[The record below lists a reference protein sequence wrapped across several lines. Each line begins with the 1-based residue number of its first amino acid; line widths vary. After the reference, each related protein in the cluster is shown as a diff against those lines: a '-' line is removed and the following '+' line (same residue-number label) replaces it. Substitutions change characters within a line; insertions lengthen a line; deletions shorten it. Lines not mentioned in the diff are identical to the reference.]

1 MTAKEFITHWLNGR
15 QACNAEHDEEWEHF
29 IDIVTA
35 ASEAYHEF
43 MEKRKLLAEHD
54 RTRV

>member
-15 QACNAEHDEEWEHF
+15 QAGNIEHDEEWEHF

>member
-1 MTAKEFITHWLNGR
+1 MTAKEFITYWLNGR
-15 QACNAEHDEEWEHF
+15 QAGNVEHDKEWEHF
-29 IDIVTA
+29 IDIVTE

-54 RTRV
+54 SKRI

>member
-1 MTAKEFITHWLNGR
+1 MTAKEFITYWLNGR
-15 QACNAEHDEEWEHF
+15 QAGNVEHDEEWEHF
-29 IDIVTA
+29 IDIVTE

-43 MEKRKLLAEHD
+43 MEKRKLLAEYD

>member
-54 RTRV
+54 RTGI

>member
-1 MTAKEFITHWLNGR
+1 MTAKEFITYWLNGR
-15 QACNAEHDEEWEHF
+15 QAGNVEHDKEWEYF
-29 IDIVTA
+29 IDIVTE

-43 MEKRKLLAEHD
+43 MEKRKLLAEHG

>member
-1 MTAKEFITHWLNGR
+1 MTAKEFITYWLNGR
-15 QACNAEHDEEWEHF
+15 QAGNVEHDEEWEHF
-29 IDIVTA
+29 IDIVTE